1 MSSPMMA
8 SCRPTCPM
16 VLEEWEPELNLDCTP
31 ASEATCTGWEDAFL
45 LYLSELRKLSPQY
58 PPSRPS
64 STTPHTCSPVPSPFS
79 SLLGLGHS
87 PDLLCEP
94 STEGVF
100 PGRDCFTFSLH
111 PFIPTPPKAASISL
125 LGKYTSSHPCRRCNS
140 CNSTGPGTKH
150 SHCLLSGRTGVP
162 SPPSSCLWPGAIFK
176 SAPGQEVSRRGG
188 GEHSTPPLTGGREK
202 KEGRRQTL
210 PSFSPACQQETDLC
224 LAQPHPCCSFRK
236 KMPFPLPW
244 SHAPHPPAN
253 PAPPGQQDR
262 RMLTAPPT
270 PSTATQGGHSWGV
283 GGGVRAVP
291 RARGLCRPGPTPA
304 LIQVAFISLTSWGSQ
319 EVLGNVSKKEKRE
332 EKEEA
337 VGEASGDTRTSDRGH
352 FAQALEVKQGCPQR
366 AMGPPEVSPKT
377 FTREEEK
384 ECLLDGD
391 FRLASLKVGATPWN
405 RLLTLYKQLQ
415 KSAMAKFPLK
425 EGLPDEKSKE
435 EEMEVE
441 DSSFKLCVP
450 GIVTLQSPLHK
461 TFRST
466 DTVGFV
472 ESELK
477 KLLAVQ
483 RDSRLWKVGSHDGQE
498 LLTEPEITLEEAGIV
513 NGQVGNEMENREERL
528 IRLEP
533 QLQCRQGHVTTDRSH
548 ASVNLRFL
556 HL

>member
-1 MSSPMMA
+1 MG
-8 SCRPTCPM
+8 
-16 VLEEWEPELNLDCTP
+16 D
-31 ASEATCTGWEDAFL
+31 TGA
-45 LYLSELRKLSPQY
+45 Q
-58 PPSRPS
+58 
-64 STTPHTCSPVPSPFS
+64 T
-79 SLLGLGHS
+79 
-87 PDLLCEP
+87 
-94 STEGVF
+94 
-100 PGRDCFTFSLH
+100 
-111 PFIPTPPKAASISL
+111 PTPKEVLRVAA
-125 LGKYTSSHPCRRCNS
+125 
-140 CNSTGPGTKH
+140 
-150 SHCLLSGRTGVP
+150 
-162 SPPSSCLWPGAIFK
+162 
-176 SAPGQEVSRRGG
+176 QG
-188 GEHSTPPLTGGREK
+188 GEVKPILSR
-202 KEGRRQTL
+202 
-210 PSFSPACQQETDLC
+210 
-224 LAQPHPCCSFRK
+224 
-236 KMPFPLPW
+236 
-244 SHAPHPPAN
+244 
-253 PAPPGQQDR
+253 
-262 RMLTAPPT
+262 
-270 PSTATQGGHSWGV
+270 
-283 GGGVRAVP
+283 
-291 RARGLCRPGPTPA
+291 
-304 LIQVAFISLTSWGSQ
+304 GSQ

-513 NGQVGNEMENREERL
+513 NGQHLLLEEMDELGNWPPE
-528 IRLEP
+528 
-533 QLQCRQGHVTTDRSH
+533 
-548 ASVNLRFL
+548 
-556 HL
+556 